1 MTSLPTKNRRTALWT
16 LAGLILLT
24 VNLRAAITSVSPLL
38 DDLQQRFGLPSAA
51 MGVLTTLP
59 VLCLGAF
66 AALAPPLAR
75 RLGPEATLTGAL
87 VLIASGILLRL
98 TPEPVALFTGTAMA
112 GAGIAIGN
120 VLAPYV
126 IKRTFP
132 RHVGA
137 LTGMTMLLMSGG
149 AALPAGLAVPLS
161 DAGGWRLGLGVWAV
175 PAVLAAA
182 VWAPLAVRRRD
193 GGEHPRNTED
203 TPSRGGGSLLRDR
216 VAWQVTGFLGMQ
228 SLAFYV
234 LTSWLPAIM
243 RDHGYAP
250 ATAGLMLS
258 IVMLF
263 GIPAGLVVP
272 MVAARMRDQRPLVV
286 VVMAAMALGVTLLLT
301 PVGGWFCVVALGVGT
316 GSAFPLAFTLI
327 SLRSPNPAAA
337 ARLSGMAQAIG
348 YLVAGLGPFGFGVL
362 NDLTGGW
369 TIPLAVLLVWLL
381 PEALV
386 AWRAARPAFVLQGSS
401 GRDLVVEPKHLPAVA
416 TARR

>member
-1 MTSLPTKNRRTALWT
+1 MTTLPPNSRRTALWT

-38 DDLQQRFGLPSAA
+38 DDLQQLFGLPSAA

-59 VLCLGAF
+59 VLCLGGF

-75 RLGPEATLTGAL
+75 RLGAEVTLTGAL
-87 VLIASGILLRL
+87 VLITSGILLRL
-98 TPEPVALFTGTAMA
+98 TPEPVALFAGTAVT

-137 LTGMTMLLMSGG
+137 LTGMTMMLMSGG
-149 AALPAGLAVPLS
+149 AALPAGLAVPLN
-161 DAGGWRLGLGVWAV
+161 DAGGWRLALGIWAV

-182 VWAPLAVRRRD
+182 VWAPLALRGR
-193 GGEHPRNTED
+193 GGDRPPLPAETVD
-203 TPSRGGGSLLRDR
+203 AVGGSLLRDR

-258 IVMLF
+258 VVMLF

-272 MVAARMRDQRPLVV
+272 MLAARMRDQRPLVV
-286 VVMAAMALGVTLLLT
+286 AAMATMALGVALLQT
-301 PVGGWFCVVALGVGT
+301 PVGGWFCVIALGVGT

-327 SLRSPNPAAA
+327 SLRSPNPSVA
-337 ARLSGMAQAIG
+337 ARLSGMAQGVG
-348 YLVAGLGPFGFGVL
+348 YLVAGLGPFGFGVM
-362 NDLTGGW
+362 NDVTGDW
-369 TIPLAVLLVWLL
+369 RIPLTVLLLWLV
-381 PEALV
+381 PETV
-386 AWRAARPAFVLQGSS
+386 IAWRAARPAYVLPDAS
-401 GRDLVVEPKHLPAVA
+401 GRKPVVESKPFTTVA